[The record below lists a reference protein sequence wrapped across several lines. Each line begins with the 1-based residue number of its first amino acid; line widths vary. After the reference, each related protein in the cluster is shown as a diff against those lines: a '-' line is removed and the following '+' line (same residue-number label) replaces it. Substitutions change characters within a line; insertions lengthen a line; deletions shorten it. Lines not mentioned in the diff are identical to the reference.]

1 MKTPLY
7 CFLSLARFSI
17 FGNPSPSPPPLP
29 TVFVWLN
36 MWLLNDMVDLNFL
49 NFDTLVPEAP
59 CFVFYATRSKVY
71 CWFVPNDM
79 TFAST
84 LIWYHTCKQIYTA
97 HTETNRPTH
106 KYILIAPVT
115 YLQQLSILS
124 LTGIKNVLHRS
135 SVSLLFKNY
144 SYTEVTYL
152 MIRFSKT
159 KSFFWNTKNTDK
171 NCR

>member
-1 MKTPLY
+1 MLYSRPSPTILWRPLCIAYFPSHVFQFLATPLL
-7 CFLSLARFSI
+7 C
-17 FGNPSPSPPPLP
+17 PPLP

-36 MWLLNDMVDLNFL
+36 IWLLNDMVDLNFL

-84 LIWYHTCKQIYTA
+84 LIWYHTRKQIYTA

-115 YLQQLSILS
+115 YLQQLSILHIE
-124 LTGIKNVLHRS
+124 LITHWYQKFI
-135 SVSLLFKNY
+135 
-144 SYTEVTYL
+144 TEVINIFAFQKLLIYRSH
-152 MIRFSKT
+152 IS
-159 KSFFWNTKNTDK
+159 DD
-171 NCR
+171 

>member
-1 MKTPLY
+1 
-7 CFLSLARFSI
+7 
-17 FGNPSPSPPPLP
+17 
-29 TVFVWLN
+29 
-36 MWLLNDMVDLNFL
+36 MVDLNFL

-84 LIWYHTCKQIYTA
+84 LIWYHTRKQIYTA

-115 YLQQLSILS
+115 YLQQLSILHIE
-124 LTGIKNVLHRS
+124 LITHWYQKFILQRS
-135 SVSLLFKNY
+135 SISLLFKNY